1 MNSTDLIGCQS
12 ILVFKHHMHDQ
23 VLASSNENEI
33 FAIKIEHPLYEP
45 LGTGLSDFDDTLEN
59 N

>member
-1 MNSTDLIGCQS
+1 
-12 ILVFKHHMHDQ
+12 MHDQ